1 MGMTKMFE
9 EMDQGA
15 IEALKESTEKI
26 MSKIDPEDYR
36 GESIHPEDEDE
47 ILEKKEKPLVVVA
60 GTGKNTSLKKAQL
73 AVQYATTL
81 FDQEMSRPF
90 SKEPRMSSGGKI
102 GRKKKAGK
110 TFGKNKKKKK

>member
-1 MGMTKMFE
+1 MGMTKIFE

-15 IEALKESTEKI
+15 REALKESTEKI
-26 MSKIDPEDYR
+26 MNKIDPDDYR
-36 GESIHPEDEDE
+36 GELIHPEDKDE
-47 ILEKKEKPLVVVA
+47 VSEEKKKPLVVA

-81 FDQEMSRPF
+81 FDQEISRPF

>member
-26 MSKIDPEDYR
+26 MSKIGDDDYK
-36 GESIHPEDEDE
+36 GESIHPEDEDG
-47 ILEKKEKPLVVVA
+47 ILEEKKKPLVVV

-90 SKEPRMSSGGKI
+90 SKEPRMSSGGKM